1 MKQIIIPKTFS
12 SDEEYFLFE
21 EKSEVKHEFVNGNL
35 IEISGANKYHNKI
48 TLQTALLL
56 KNILKQTNWEIFIN
70 GYKVKNV
77 DGNYFYPD
85 LIISHPDTETYFT
98 EQPILIVEVLSET
111 TRKYDLTD
119 KFIQYQK
126 INTLHY
132 YLCVESEQQVI
143 IFYFKN
149 NDGEWMTETYT
160 RDEDILQLNQLGI
173 SFTLQQIYKL

>member
-1 MKQIIIPKTFS
+1 MKQIIIPKTSS

-35 IEISGANKYHNKI
+35 IETGGANKYHNKI
-48 TLQTALLL
+48 TLQIALLL
-56 KNILKQTNWEIFIN
+56 KSILKQTNWEIFID

-77 DGNYFYPD
+77 EGNYFYPD
-85 LIISHPDTETYFT
+85 LIVSHPETETYYT
-98 EQPILIVEVLSET
+98 EQPILIVEVLSEK

-126 INTLHY
+126 IDTLHY
-132 YLCVESEQQVI
+132 YLCVEPEQQVI

-149 NDGEWMTETYT
+149 HEGEWMTETYMK
-160 RDEDILQLNQLGI
+160 DEDTLQLNQLGI
-173 SFTLQQIYKL
+173 AFTLQQIYKP